1 MAGPFVIRSTL
12 GAGILAL
19 GCAFA
24 GVGIAAAQDRAPTVP
39 ESIVEGMQVS
49 DPLAFQ
55 ATAAAWN
62 TFFVRASELA
72 LERSTGDGE
81 RVLAQELVNDHAA
94 LVPALAEA
102 AEADALP
109 TAPVVGLDGRQS
121 GMMGRL
127 EAAPDQAF
135 DRLYLDMLLT
145 GYDEAYGLFSGYAAN
160 GTGSLQAFAAETLPM
175 IEARRASITTLVE
188 SAEPS

>member
-1 MAGPFVIRSTL
+1 MAAPTLIRSAIVAGAL
-12 GAGILAL
+12 AVGLPFAGAGM
-19 GCAFA
+19 
-24 GVGIAAAQDRAPTVP
+24 AAAQDRAPTVP

-62 TFFVRASELA
+62 TFFIRASELA
-72 LERSTGDGE
+72 LERSAGE
-81 RVLAQELVNDHAA
+81 DERALAQELVDEHVA
-94 LVPALAEA
+94 LVPALASA
-102 AEADALP
+102 AEADELP

-127 EAAPDQAF
+127 EAAPDAEF

-145 GYDEAYGLFSGYAAN
+145 GYDEAYGLFSGYAEN
-160 GTGSLQAFAAETLPM
+160 GTGNLRAFAAEAAAVLDG
-175 IEARRASITTLVE
+175 RRATLTTLID
-188 SAEPS
+188 ATEPS